1 MLRLITTFLAQL
13 SGRTMPSRTLSE
25 FKHPIAVTGLG
36 AVTGFGWGAAAL
48 EAGLASGRTA
58 IAPLTRFDAS
68 AYPTRIAAEVPP
80 APAALRRLR
89 GWGGWSLADRFAVA
103 AAQEASTAAGLPFD
117 ETTGRGAGVFFGGST
132 GGLYECEQLYESHR
146 RGRLARAPRGP
157 IRRHLVQRPAEAV
170 ARLLGADGPVET
182 VCSACASGTLA
193 IGAAIDALRRGD
205 VKVAFAG
212 GSDSLARVTYGG
224 FNALRAVDA
233 APCRPF
239 RADRAG
245 MSLGEGAGVLVLE
258 RLDEAHRRG
267 AAILAECAGAG
278 ASADAHHMTAPR
290 PDGEGA
296 ARAIAR
302 ALHEA
307 GRPASDVALI
317 NTHGTGTPLNDRAE
331 FAALVRALGAVASE
345 VPLAVTKGSVGH
357 VLGGAGAVEAVA
369 TVLAIARQRLQPV
382 PGGGT
387 IDPDTPV
394 RLTREARAERIGAA
408 LSINLG
414 FGGVNAA
421 LCVARAAEKA

>member
-1 MLRLITTFLAQL
+1 MSSKLFAELKRP
-13 SGRTMPSRTLSE
+13 RV
-25 FKHPIAVTGLG
+25 AVTGLG
-36 AVTGFGWGAAAL
+36 AVTGFGWGVAAL

-58 IAPLTRFDAS
+58 IAPLTRFDATS
-68 AYPTRIAAEVPP
+68 YPTRIAAE
-80 APAALRRLR
+80 APAAPAPVRRLA
-89 GWGGWSLADRFAVA
+89 GWGALSLADRFAVA
-103 AAQEASTAAGLPFD
+103 AAQEALAASGLPFD
-117 ETTGRGAGVFFGGST
+117 ASTGQGAGVFFGGST
-132 GGLYECEQLYESHR
+132 GGLAECERVYESHR

-170 ARLLGADGPVET
+170 ARFLGADGPVET
-182 VCSACASGTLA
+182 ICSACASGTLA
-193 IGAAIDALRRGD
+193 IGAAIDALRRGE
-205 VKVAFAG
+205 VTVAFAG
-212 GSDSLARVTYGG
+212 GADSLARVTYGG

-233 APCRPF
+233 VPCRPF

-258 RLDEAHRRG
+258 RLDEARRRG
-267 AAILAECAGAG
+267 ATVLAECAGAG

-296 ARAIAR
+296 ARAITR
-302 ALHEA
+302 ALEEA
-307 GRPASDVALI
+307 GRPPSEVALI

-331 FAALVRALGAVASE
+331 FAALRRALGTVASD

-369 TVLAIARQRLQPV
+369 TVLAIARQRLQPA

-387 IDPDTPV
+387 VDPETPV
-394 RLTREARAERIGAA
+394 RLAQEACGERVGAA

-421 LCVARAAEKA
+421 LCVASPGETP